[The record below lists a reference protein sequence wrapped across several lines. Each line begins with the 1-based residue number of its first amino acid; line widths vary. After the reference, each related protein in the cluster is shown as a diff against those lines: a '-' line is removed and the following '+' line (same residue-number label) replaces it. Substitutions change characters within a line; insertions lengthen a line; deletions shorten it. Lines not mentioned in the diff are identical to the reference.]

1 MASVS
6 PELELMIFMTPIFT
20 DKAELVLE
28 FFKGADKCVG
38 GGPQID

>member
-1 MASVS
+1 MS

-20 DKAELVLE
+20 DKAELALE
-28 FFKGADKCVG
+28 VFKREEGYAWA